1 MNRTFYLIAFVLV
14 FGIGMLVPAVA
25 CKCGEHPVLDKQQC
39 DLYNVIFKGKVDS
52 ISGCRDGYATAYFRI
67 QELYKG
73 KSLEQV
79 SVRFDCE
86 SDCQLSVGN
95 GEEWLVYARYFQ
107 YNKLDM
113 EFCSRSRKHI
123 EGADDFYTALNHMSW
138 KEEGDVLVKI
148 IGKQQVTKK
157 VEPPMKERT
166 LIQPSAYWK
175 IGLVLISVV
184 AMLIIFYLVKKI
196 P

>member
-113 EFCSRSRKHI
+113 VRGSTTLATTSELLS
-123 EGADDFYTALNHMSW
+123 GTYP
-138 KEEGDVLVKI
+138 GDGNSFTITWHNL
-148 IGKQQVTKK
+148 
-157 VEPPMKERT
+157 
-166 LIQPSAYWK
+166 
-175 IGLVLISVV
+175 GL
-184 AMLIIFYLVKKI
+184 
-196 P
+196 